1 MLDQDMHRWV
11 LVVQEVA
18 VVPQQHHQDHWW
30 IQNTGGGGAGEG
42 TNDSNDGPTT
52 GDGYNGGS
60 GVVMIAYPT

>member
-1 MLDQDMHRWV
+1 MLVLDMHRWV

-18 VVPQQHHQDHWW
+18 VVTTAPPGSFTG

-52 GDGYNGGS
+52 GDGYIMKALS
-60 GVVMIAYPT
+60 